1 MNAHPMTDDPSSGE
15 PEGILLARVFSASR
29 ERVWKEWTEPER
41 FAEWY
46 GGDQAEI
53 PVTTVA
59 LDVRVG
65 GTWRATMFAGPERR
79 EIHWDGK
86 YLEVVEPKL
95 LVLTL
100 SDQGEPYDL
109 VTVVLVDVGGGH
121 TEMLFRQRG
130 TMSGPEY
137 ERAARGWTLF
147 FDHIAK
153 GLADD

>member
-1 MNAHPMTDDPSSGE
+1 MTDVSSQNGS
-15 PEGILLARVFSASR
+15 EGILLARVFNASR

-46 GGDQAEI
+46 GGDNAEI
-53 PVTTVA
+53 PLQTVT

-65 GTWRATMFAGPERR
+65 GTWRATMFAGPKRR

-109 VTVVLVDVGGGH
+109 ITVVLVDLGDGL

-130 TMSGPEY
+130 SMSGPEY
-137 ERAARGWTLF
+137 ERAARGWSSF
-147 FDHIAK
+147 FDHMAK
-153 GLADD
+153 GLAND

>member
-1 MNAHPMTDDPSSGE
+1 MTDVPSQNGT
-15 PEGILLARVFSASR
+15 EGILLARVFNAPR
-29 ERVWKEWTEPER
+29 ERVWKEWTDPER

-46 GGDQAEI
+46 GGDNAEI
-53 PVTTVA
+53 PLRTVS

-65 GTWRATMFAGPERR
+65 GTWRATMFAGPKRR

-109 VTVVLVDVGGGH
+109 VTVVLVDVGEGL

-130 TMSGPEY
+130 SMTGPEY
-137 ERAARGWTLF
+137 QRAARGWSSF
-147 FDHIAK
+147 FDHMAK
-153 GLADD
+153 GLAND

>member
-1 MNAHPMTDDPSSGE
+1 MTDAPSQNES
-15 PEGILLARVFSASR
+15 EGILLARVFNASR
-29 ERVWKEWTEPER
+29 ERVWKEWTEAER

-46 GGDQAEI
+46 GGDNAEI
-53 PVTTVA
+53 PLQTVS

-65 GTWRATMFAGPERR
+65 GTWRATMFAGPKRR

-109 VTVVLVDVGGGH
+109 VTVVLVDVGEGL

-130 TMSGPEY
+130 SMTGPQY
-137 ERAARGWTLF
+137 ERAARGWSSF
-147 FDHIAK
+147 FDHMAK
-153 GLADD
+153 ALTGD

>member
-1 MNAHPMTDDPSSGE
+1 MTDVSSQNGS
-15 PEGILLARVFSASR
+15 EGILLARVFNAPR
-29 ERVWKEWTEPER
+29 ERVWKEWTDPER

-46 GGDQAEI
+46 GGDNAEI
-53 PVTTVA
+53 PLRTVS

-65 GTWRATMFAGPERR
+65 GTWRATMFAGPKRH

-100 SDQGEPYDL
+100 SDQGKPYDL
-109 VTVVLVDVGGGH
+109 VTVVLVDVGEGL

-130 TMSGPEY
+130 SMTGPEY
-137 ERAARGWTLF
+137 QRAARGWSSF
-147 FDHIAK
+147 FDHMAK
-153 GLADD
+153 GLTND

>member
-1 MNAHPMTDDPSSGE
+1 MTDVSSQNGS
-15 PEGILLARVFSASR
+15 EGILLARVFNALR

-46 GGDQAEI
+46 GGDNAEI
-53 PVTTVA
+53 PLQTVT

-65 GTWRATMFAGPERR
+65 GTWRATMFAGPKRR

-109 VTVVLVDVGGGH
+109 ITVVLVDLGDGL

-130 TMSGPEY
+130 SMSGPEY
-137 ERAARGWTLF
+137 ERAARGWSSF
-147 FDHIAK
+147 FDHMAK
-153 GLADD
+153 GLAND

>member
-1 MNAHPMTDDPSSGE
+1 MAEGASYSGHD
-15 PEGILLARVFSASR
+15 GILLARVFKATR

-53 PVTTVA
+53 PLETVEM
-59 LDVRVG
+59 DVRVG
-65 GTWRATMFAGPERR
+65 GTWRATMVAGSQRR
-79 EIHWDGK
+79 EIHWDGE
-86 YLEVVEPKL
+86 YLEVVEPHL

-100 SDQGEPYDL
+100 TDDAGEPYDL
-109 VTVVLVDVGGGH
+109 VTVVLIDVGGGH

-137 ERAARGWTLF
+137 ERAARGWASF
-147 FDHIAK
+147 FDHMAR
-153 GLADD
+153 GLAND